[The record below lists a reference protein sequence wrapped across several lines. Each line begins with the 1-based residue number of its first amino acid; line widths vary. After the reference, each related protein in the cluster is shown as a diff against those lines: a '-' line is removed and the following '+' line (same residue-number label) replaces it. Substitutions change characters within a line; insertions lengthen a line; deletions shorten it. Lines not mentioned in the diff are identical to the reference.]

1 MTIEELYNIVQKRK
15 KEMPK
20 NSYTTSLFKS
30 GRDRIVQKVGEEA
43 TEVIIAVKN
52 NSKKEIV
59 YEVADLWFHTLVL
72 LSEFNIEP
80 KSVFEELEKRNIK
93 NGRINVKKNV

>member
-1 MTIEELYNIVQKRK
+1 MTIEELYNIIQKRK

-20 NSYTTSLFKS
+20 NSYTTSLFKG

-52 NSKKEIV
+52 TSKKEIV
-59 YEVADLWFHTLVL
+59 YEIADLWFHNLVL
-72 LSEFNIEP
+72 LASLDITPAEIL
-80 KSVFEELEKRNIK
+80 VELESR
-93 NGRINVKKNV
+93 KK